1 MGKYASLK
9 HKGKRVKANLVQKW
23 YAAIQRYGLRCRNV
37 YVRAWTT

>member
-1 MGKYASLK
+1 MKKYEVIRK
-9 HKGKRVKANLVQKW
+9 KGKRVKASLAQKW